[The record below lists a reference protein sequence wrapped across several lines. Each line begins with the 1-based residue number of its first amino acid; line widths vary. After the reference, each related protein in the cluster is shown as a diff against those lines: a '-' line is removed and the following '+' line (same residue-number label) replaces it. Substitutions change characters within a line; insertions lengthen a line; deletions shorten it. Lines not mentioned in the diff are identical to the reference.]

1 MITVEQAVHDHYPT
15 VHFGVLCIEG
25 FQPRSGAAFG
35 AIKAAEIERVRAQ
48 YPDYER
54 KAFVQ
59 TEPVSQYAGYY
70 KRFKK
75 TYHVLQQFETIV
87 VKGSPLP
94 DADPLVQVLYLTEIK
109 HRLLIA
115 GHDLDRVALPLT
127 IFLSQGGERY
137 TGASGREIELK
148 ADDICM
154 RDGDDVILSII
165 YGQDFRTRMTP
176 ETRNALYLID
186 GVDGIMPELVEPAL
200 EDMQAYLR
208 AFDPAVRVSYV
219 GVL

>member
-1 MITVEQAVHDHYPT
+1 MITIEQAVHDRYPT
-15 VHFGVLCIEG
+15 AHFGVLCVEG
-25 FQPRSGAAFG
+25 FHPSPGADFG
-35 AIKAAEIERVRAQ
+35 SLKAAEIARVRAQ
-48 YPDYER
+48 CPAYDR
-54 KAFVQ
+54 KTFLQ
-59 TEPVSQYAGYY
+59 TEPVSCYAGYY

-87 VKGSPLP
+87 VKGNPLP
-94 DADPLVQVLYLTEIK
+94 AADPLVQVLYLTEIK

-115 GHDLDRVALPLT
+115 GHDLDRIALPLT

-148 ADDICM
+148 ANDICM
-154 RDGDDVILSII
+154 RDGDEVILSII

-176 ETRNALYLID
+176 ETHNALYLID
-186 GVDGIMPELVEPAL
+186 GVDGITPELIKPAL
-200 EDMQAYLR
+200 EDMQIYLR
-208 AFDPAVRVSYV
+208 TFDPAVRVNYV